1 MGIIR
6 RIIRD
11 DVNEL
16 IVQLDALQKEY
27 VLMDTENRKKHY
39 SCKRDR
45 FNGLYRVNKKGLF
58 NVPMG
63 AYKNPCIC
71 DRDNLLNISI
81 ALKNLT
87 IMCAG
92 YRESTDFIDENTF
105 VYFDPPYRPLTE
117 TANFT
122 SYTENLFDNRT

>member
-1 MGIIR
+1 
-6 RIIRD
+6 
-11 DVNEL
+11 
-16 IVQLDALQKEY
+16 
-27 VLMDTENRKKHY
+27 
-39 SCKRDR
+39 
-45 FNGLYRVNKKGLF
+45 
-58 NVPMG
+58 MG

-122 SYTENLFDNRT
+122 SYTENLFDDRAQVELANFVLIWVLLVLRLL